1 MMHSE
6 PSLVATVIVSLVVA
20 YAAGLAARAVRLPP
34 LVGYVLAGVVIGP
47 FTPGINADQQVIDQL
62 AELGVALLL
71 FGVGLHFSLA
81 DLVAVWRLAVPGAL
95 LQVVASTVLGY
106 AIGRFAGFAP
116 GAAWMF
122 GACLA
127 IASTVVAT
135 RALAERDR
143 LQTAAGRVALGWL
156 VVQDLIVVTVLV
168 LLPESATATMT
179 AAQAALS
186 VGLKLAELVAFVA
199 AMLLLGRRVI
209 PWMLELTARDGS
221 HELFRLAVIAVALGI
236 AYLSSELIGVS
247 LALGAFFAGVII
259 ADSDVSHQA
268 AGESVPVQQVFTV
281 LFFVSVGMLFDPAV
295 IVRAPLAI
303 AATAAAVVI
312 GNALLTLLILLAV
325 RAAPRV
331 SAGVA
336 ASLAQIGEFSF
347 ILSSTAVA
355 RGLMPPEGRS
365 LVLAAALLSIL
376 LQPLMF
382 RAMDGV
388 GSLADRLPFLR
399 RWNATRHER
408 PPADGI
414 EALARHAVLVGHGRV
429 GAVIAAALR
438 AKDIRYVVIEQS
450 LRFAELLRRDGVP
463 VIYGDAAWPEVLEAA
478 GIERARLL
486 VVAIPDKR
494 ATRRIIARAR
504 HSNPEID
511 IVVRTH
517 TDEEADWLAG
527 QSVGRVVMG
536 EHHTA
541 REMADYALDR
551 FGQT

>member
-1 MMHSE
+1 MHTE
-6 PSLVATVIVSLVVA
+6 PSLVATVIVSLVLA
-20 YAAGLAARAVRLPP
+20 YVAGLAARAARLPP

-47 FTPGINADQQVIDQL
+47 FTPGFIADQHVIDQL
-62 AELGVALLL
+62 AEIGVALLL
-71 FGVGLHFSLA
+71 FGVGLHFSLT
-81 DLVAVWRLAVPGAL
+81 DLLAVWRLAVPGAL
-95 LQVVASTVLGY
+95 LQVVSSAALGY

-168 LLPESATATMT
+168 LLPASAEATVGGFD
-179 AAQAALS
+179 AAVA
-186 VGLKLAELVAFVA
+186 VGLKLAELIAFVA
-199 AMLLLGRRVI
+199 GMLLLGRRAI
-209 PWMLELTARDGS
+209 PWILELTARDGS

-236 AYLSSELIGVS
+236 AYLSSALIGVS

-259 ADSDVSHQA
+259 AESDVSHQA

-281 LFFVSVGMLFDPAV
+281 LFFVSVGMLFDPDV
-295 IVRAPLAI
+295 IMHAPLAI

-312 GNALLTLLILLAV
+312 GNALLTLLVLLAL

-331 SAGVA
+331 SADVGA
-336 ASLAQIGEFSF
+336 TLAQIGEFSF

-355 RGLMPPEGRS
+355 RGLMPSEGRS

-376 LQPLMF
+376 MQPLMF
-382 RAMDGV
+382 HAMDRV
-388 GSLADRLPFLR
+388 GGAADRLHFLR
-399 RWNATRHER
+399 RWNATRQER
-408 PPADGI
+408 RPADGI
-414 EALARHAVLVGHGRV
+414 ETLENHAILVGHGRV
-429 GAVIAAALR
+429 GGVIAAALR
-438 AKDIRYVVIEQS
+438 ANEVRYVVIEQS
-450 LRFAELLRRDGVP
+450 LRYAELLRRDGVP

-486 VVAIPDKR
+486 VVAVPDRR
-494 ATRRIIARAR
+494 ATRRIIARAK
-504 HSNPEID
+504 HSNPAID

-517 TDEEADWLAG
+517 TGAEADWLAG

-536 EHHTA
+536 ELHTA

-551 FGQT
+551 FARE